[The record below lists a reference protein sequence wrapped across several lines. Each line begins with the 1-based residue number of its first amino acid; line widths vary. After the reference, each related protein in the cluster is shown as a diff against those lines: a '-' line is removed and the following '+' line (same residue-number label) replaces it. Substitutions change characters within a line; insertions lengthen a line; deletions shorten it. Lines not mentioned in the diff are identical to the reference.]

1 MVQVCAESGLE
12 DAAWFRALPECGPP
26 RRKIA
31 QNPAV
36 EVQQGC
42 VALQRFY
49 HFFHFDT
56 DF

>member
-1 MVQVCAESGLE
+1 ME

-49 HFFHFDT
+49 HFFYFDT